1 LARRLKILLTGSN
14 GYLGSYLTSF
24 LNTTNFEI
32 TKFSRADINLLLN
45 LSSYKNYLKKH
56 TKLLA
61 KFDVIIH
68 TASLPY
74 KECNEDPYKAN
85 IINNFLT
92 EKLSNYC
99 LNNNCL
105 FIFFS
110 SVQVYGTI
118 LDGEYYEHNKL
129 KPDTVYGISKAKA
142 EQNLINKFSKKLIKG
157 SILRIGNIVGLPTS
171 HSSKGWNLF
180 ANNAIKEA
188 FLNKKITINNNPYL
202 KRNFLPI
209 DLLMDVIKKIIKD
222 HSEKKN
228 IAIPEIMNIT
238 LDNSITLLEYSKL
251 VSEKHIEVF
260 NQKIK
265 IVHNKNNISPVP
277 FSMIKNSKLRNYFLS
292 TENYSLDQP
301 IVNIFKF
308 LNS

>member
-1 LARRLKILLTGSN
+1 MVRRLKILLTGSN
-14 GYLGSYLTSF
+14 GYLGSYLTAF
-24 LNTTNFEI
+24 LKTTNFEI

-56 TKLLA
+56 SKLQT

-74 KECNEDPYKAN
+74 KECNEDPDKAN
-85 IINNFLT
+85 IINNLLT

-118 LDGEYYEHNKL
+118 LDGEYYEDNEL

-180 ANNAIKEA
+180 ANYIIKEA
-188 FLNKKITINNNPYL
+188 FLNKKIVINNPYF

-209 DLLMDVIKKIIKD
+209 DLLMNVIKKIIND
-222 HSEKKN
+222 HIEKKY
-228 IAIPEIMNIT
+228 IHIPELMNIT
-238 LDNSITLLEYSKL
+238 LDNSTTLLEYSKL
-251 VSEKHIEVF
+251 VSEKHFEVF
-260 NQKIK
+260 NQKVK
-265 IVHNKNNISPVP
+265 LAYHKNNISQLP
-277 FSMIKNSKLRNYFLS
+277 FSLIKNSKLRNYFSS

-301 IVNIFKF
+301 IVDIFKF